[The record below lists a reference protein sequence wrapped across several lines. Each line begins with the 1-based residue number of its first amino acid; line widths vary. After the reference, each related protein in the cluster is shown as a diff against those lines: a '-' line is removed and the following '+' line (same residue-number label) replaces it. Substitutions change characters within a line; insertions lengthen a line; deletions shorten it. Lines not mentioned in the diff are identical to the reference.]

1 MMRLTRGEKPER
13 YGGIFYSISVRHP
26 KGDPLYVARNE
37 AIGVPLLPL
46 RQPGHGK
53 VKHRDGYLVQVAN
66 RQCVEYVEPHRKAMI
81 EVDFGNSVGVY
92 METLN
97 GWLREAGISPMSAT
111 DRERVISGIVAGLE
125 AMGRV
130 KRVERS
136 LWNSNPKRS
145 ESLRR
150 FAERLRRTRVENAE
164 NVASSG
170 SFLGILGKKSPKPSA
185 CWRFCRIVHPSIL
198 APARK
203 SYRGAPVLSRG
214 ISFNRLDGS
223 DRLLLAQSGHWPHVT
238 IWRRNKSARGAM
250 AEFSALI
257 ELVQLP

>member
-1 MMRLTRGEKPER
+1 MRLTRGVKPER
-13 YGGIFYSISVRHP
+13 YGVIFYSSSDRQP
-26 KGDPLYVARNE
+26 KCELLYVARNE

-53 VKHRDGYLVQVAN
+53 VKHSDGYLVQVAN

-92 METLN
+92 IETLN
-97 GWLREAGISPMSAT
+97 GWLSEAGISPMSAT

-136 LWNSNPKRS
+136 NWNSNPKRS

-164 NVASSG
+164 NVASSR

-185 CWRFCRIVHPSIL
+185 CWRFWRIVHPSIL

-203 SYRGAPVLSRG
+203 SYRDAPVLSRG
-214 ISFNRLDGS
+214 ISFNGLDGP
-223 DRLLLAQSGHWPHVT
+223 DRLLLAQSGHWLT
-238 IWRRNKSARGAM
+238 STDGRWFRCRK
-250 AEFSALI
+250 
-257 ELVQLP
+257 

>member
-1 MMRLTRGEKPER
+1 
-13 YGGIFYSISVRHP
+13 
-26 KGDPLYVARNE
+26 
-37 AIGVPLLPL
+37 
-46 RQPGHGK
+46 
-53 VKHRDGYLVQVAN
+53 
-66 RQCVEYVEPHRKAMI
+66 
-81 EVDFGNSVGVY
+81 
-92 METLN
+92 
-97 GWLREAGISPMSAT
+97 MSAT

-136 LWNSNPKRS
+136 NWNSNPKRS

-164 NVASSG
+164 NVASSR

-185 CWRFCRIVHPSIL
+185 CWRFWRIVHPSIL

-203 SYRGAPVLSRG
+203 SYRDAPVLSRG

-223 DRLLLAQSGHWPHVT
+223 DRLLLAQSGRSQANRKQLRCNVHSDLNRLPTAGRLWCAYVAPRVSVDCYRS
-238 IWRRNKSARGAM
+238 IAVAGRRAGCAGS
-250 AEFSALI
+250 
-257 ELVQLP
+257 